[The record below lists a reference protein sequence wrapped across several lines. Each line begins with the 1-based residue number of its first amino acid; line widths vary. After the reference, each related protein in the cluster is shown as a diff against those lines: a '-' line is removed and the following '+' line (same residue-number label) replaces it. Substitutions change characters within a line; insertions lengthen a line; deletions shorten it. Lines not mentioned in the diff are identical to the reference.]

1 MSLRTAL
8 KLGVDIRGIAPE
20 CVLGILVA
28 AQVYE
33 ERGVPFVV
41 TSVKDSKHMAKS
53 LHYQGKAFDCRLPSR
68 YTRAQETD
76 RLIHADLKE
85 ALGPQWDVILE
96 SDHLHLEF
104 DPKVK
109 P

>member
-1 MSLRTAL
+1 MSLLTAL

-33 ERGVPFVV
+33 GRGVPFVV
-41 TSVKDSKHMAKS
+41 TSVKDSKHMALS
-53 LHYQGKAFDCRLPSR
+53 LHYVGKAFDCRLPSR
-68 YTRAQETD
+68 YTKDPESDKRV
-76 RLIHADLKE
+76 HADLKE
-85 ALGPQWDVILE
+85 ALGPQFDVILE
-96 SDHLHLEF
+96 ADHLHIEH
-104 DPKVK
+104 DPKGG